1 MVLYSLNK
9 SQKFKTN
16 FNEFLVFGLLILE
29 LLNIIYEKLQKYIKM
44 K

>member
-9 SQKFKTN
+9 SQNFKTN
-16 FNEFLVFGLLILE
+16 FNEFLALGLLILE